1 MSSKNEI
8 IKSIIPP
15 LSKMYGNPKKAKKY
29 GLNIGKPL
37 EIKQN
42 IIKQEI
48 AKTCFV
54 SDSDGCIYKEGTREE
69 CESYISEERESGM
82 LDFLPPLGIYTKEE
96 WFYFFGAT

>member
-1 MSSKNEI
+1 MSGKNEI
-8 IKSIIPP
+8 IEFITPP
-15 LSKMYGNPKKAKKY
+15 LSEIYANPKKY

-42 IIKQEI
+42 IIKQEF

-69 CESYISEERESGM
+69 CENYILEEKESGM
-82 LDFLPPLGIYTKEE
+82 LDFLPPLRIYTKEE
-96 WFYFFGAT
+96 WFYFFGAIE